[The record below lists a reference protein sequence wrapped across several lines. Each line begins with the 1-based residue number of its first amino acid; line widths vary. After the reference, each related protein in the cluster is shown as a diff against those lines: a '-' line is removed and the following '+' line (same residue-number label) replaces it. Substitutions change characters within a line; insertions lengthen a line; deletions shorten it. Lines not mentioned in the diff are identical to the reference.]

1 MADVGTLS
9 LLLMCAVSSSLLG
22 NQAES
27 LSSRSDDG
35 NPLEVV
41 VQNLARDLHSLQ
53 GQLAA
58 QKHELE
64 AQRLRI
70 AELEGKHT
78 PRQASVVLPV
88 TSYLSYSTS

>member
-1 MADVGTLS
+1 MAGVGTLS
-9 LLLMCAVSSSLLG
+9 LLLVCAVSSSLLG

-35 NPLEVV
+35 SPLEVV

-53 GQLAA
+53 GQLAV
-58 QKHELE
+58 QKHELD

-70 AELEGKHT
+70 AELEGKHRI
-78 PRQASVVLPV
+78 P
-88 TSYLSYSTS
+88 STGLRHPSFNHCRV